1 MKILN
6 WRLLL
11 LFVVPNVIILALMIL
26 TPNVRLIGIFNAL
39 NLALSTWVVVAFSP
53 VVFDVLLTNR
63 HIDRA
68 DYLGM
73 GIFLGWS
80 SIIVLRT
87 YSIVWRW
94 LDQPLW
100 LTDSDILN
108 YGLFLQT
115 CAAVLHLAAPDA
127 IENRVPP
134 RRWIKIGAVAGAVVL
149 ICLLMG
155 YFFDAFA
162 LDLK

>member
-1 MKILN
+1 MKLLN
-6 WRLLL
+6 GRLFL
-11 LFVVPNVIILALMIL
+11 LFVVPNLLIVGLMAG
-26 TPNVRLIGIFNAL
+26 TPNVRLIGVLNAL
-39 NLALSTWVVVAFSP
+39 NLALATWVVVAFSP
-53 VVFDVLLTNR
+53 VVFDVLLSRRN
-63 HIDRA
+63 IDRA

-80 SIIVLRT
+80 STIVLRT

-94 LDQPLW
+94 MDQPLW

-127 IENRVPP
+127 IDNRVPP

-149 ICLLMG
+149 IVLLMG
-155 YFFDAFA
+155 YFFDAMA
-162 LDLK
+162 IELK